1 MEFGSLSPTVDVFE
15 LVLAVLLVLVGLPAV
30 VYNLRESWAEKEWA
44 LDDPDPAIRR
54 LGINRYDNARLLF
67 LAVVL
72 IALGTLSSLLVPSVL
87 QLSGAPVLDIQ
98 DVLNSVLQRV
108 VFIGVVLCITYKAVN
123 DAVWRRDVDRR
134 RRRGSGVGTAT
145 LAAPGA
151 GGISEV
157 RVPVVEAP
165 AVVVSPGEPGAPPP
179 GAGKD

>member
-1 MEFGSLSPTVDVFE
+1 MEFGSITPTVDVFE

-30 VYNLRESWAEKEWA
+30 VYNVREAWAEKEWA

-72 IALGTLSSLLVPSVL
+72 IALGNLSSLLVPSVL
-87 QLSGAPVLDIQ
+87 QLSSVPSVDFQ
-98 DVLNSVLQRV
+98 DVLNAVLQRV

-123 DAVWRRDVDRR
+123 DAIWRRDVDRR

-145 LAAPGA
+145 LSAPA
-151 GGISEV
+151 GGGPDL

-165 AVVVSPGEPGAPPP
+165 AVVVEPGEPGE
-179 GAGKD
+179 GKD